1 MEIMNICWYKDEDLA
16 IYFDKEPE
24 ISVQYLRPHENA
36 VDVYKKPFRLEK
48 SLNVWLFDFVNEHDF
63 FFSIPFH
70 YAWDGASIPRFFW
83 RLLGSK
89 TDNRFLIASLI
100 HDVLCE
106 NHDYI
111 DGDIYLSTIVFER
124 LLYVSKVN
132 AFNRWMIKH
141 SVDNFQKFCGWEN

>member
-1 MEIMNICWYKDEDLA
+1 METMNICWYKDEDLA

-24 ISVQYLRPHENA
+24 ISVQYPKPNKNA
-36 VDVYKKPFRLEK
+36 PDVYQKPFRLEK
-48 SLNVWLFDFVNEHDF
+48 SLKVWLFDYVNEHNF
-63 FFSIPFH
+63 FFSIPL
-70 YAWDGASIPRFFW
+70 YYTWDGASIPRFFW
-83 RLLGSK
+83 RMLGSK

-111 DGDIYLSTIVFER
+111 DNDRYFSTIVFER

-132 AFNRWMIKH
+132 FFTRWLMKH
-141 SVDNFQKFCGWEN
+141 CVDNYQKFCGW